1 MREMRAAAR
10 KITDQYLGNLG
21 EMDQRTEV
29 TETLSSK
36 CGSHHTTT
44 NPGRSKLGGD
54 DGRKWVVTTD
64 TDTHLVTRSAQ
75 VLERKSGEM
84 RLTMKRQTTRTPMIW
99 MAGAWPERA

>member
-44 NPGRSKLGGD
+44 NPGRSKFGGD

-64 TDTHLVTRSAQ
+64 TDTHLVTAQ
-75 VLERKSGEM
+75 HKFLNENRGKCGS
-84 RLTMKRQTTRTPMIW
+84 R
-99 MAGAWPERA
+99 